1 MDTEL
6 IKRLVDETN
15 QKGSAKY
22 RTYVLTKNEQG
33 YQLTMNKKP
42 MVNFVITGY
51 EQGYL
56 EENMAK
62 TDYQVTTVANLQA
75 FLTGQY

>member
-56 EENMAK
+56 ENNMAK

-75 FLTGQY
+75 FFTGQY

>member
-1 MDTEL
+1 
-6 IKRLVDETN
+6 
-15 QKGSAKY
+15 
-22 RTYVLTKNEQG
+22 
-33 YQLTMNKKP
+33 

-62 TDYQVTTVANLQA
+62 TDYRINTVANLQA

>member
-15 QKGSAKY
+15 LKGSAKY

-62 TDYQVTTVANLQA
+62 TDYRINTVANLQA

>member
-62 TDYQVTTVANLQA
+62 TDYRINTVANLQA
-75 FLTGQY
+75 FLTRQY

>member
-62 TDYQVTTVANLQA
+62 TDYQINTVANLQA